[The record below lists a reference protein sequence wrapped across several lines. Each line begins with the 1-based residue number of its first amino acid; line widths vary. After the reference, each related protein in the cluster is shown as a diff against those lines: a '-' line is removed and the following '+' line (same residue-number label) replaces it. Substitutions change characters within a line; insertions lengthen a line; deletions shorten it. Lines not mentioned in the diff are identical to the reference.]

1 MIENYKRLNYNII
14 KQSLVHKNYKM
25 STYYP
30 PYKSSSCNVK
40 VELDLTNYATETDL
54 KTMAHTDVCSFA
66 GRTNL
71 AALKT
76 EVEKIDVDKSK
87 TVPDDLAKF
96 SNVVK
101 NEVVKKTDFSADN
114 YVTITKFSTDT
125 NALDDKIDK
134 VDKKFPDVSG
144 LATKS
149 SVTILV
155 RDLDDKIDKL
165 KIKDYVK
172 KTNLTNY
179 MLTSTFNSK
188 SIELENK
195 IKDADIIAESAI
207 TQGNSIK
214 SDLNDYAKK
223 TDVAN
228 DITTIKNNYV
238 SNASLKS
245 RLNNLKSLHIATEVK
260 TIDDKTKKNSSDI
273 LGLESRLK
281 QKEDIVDEVQRENA
295 LTSGRDYYRD
305 KMYLL
310 YECKAFPFK
319 YTSGRIN
326 LWKSTGLNNYSRD
339 SDMDAVS
346 VGTTSLPPLIDNGRM
361 SVRLEGAYFK
371 QIRLLRPNNDNIV
384 NIYIVY
390 LIDPISNSR
399 NTDYTVQ
406 NALFGGVKITKDITD
421 TSKHKYEGYGIC
433 FDEGGMFSMG
443 NINNGRNLLIFGVH
457 ENSFIHSNNKANNIF
472 IMADGFVQGI
482 NDTTLYAEK
491 IYSQNFTA
499 VNKKFVLSLHYNGD
513 DPYLFVNGKQELKFK
528 AKDDQIVKEILCLGN
543 ISDDWTDANAQK
555 TGLCGE
561 ICDFA
566 LDYTSTNIGD
576 IYNIHRYLM
585 KKHNI

>member
-1 MIENYKRLNYNII
+1 
-14 KQSLVHKNYKM
+14 M

-30 PYKSSSCNVK
+30 PYKSSSSNVN
-40 VELDLTNYATETDL
+40 VELDLTNYATKTDL
-54 KTMAHTDVCSFA
+54 KNITHTDVSSFA
-66 GRTNL
+66 SKTNL
-71 AALKT
+71 VALKT
-76 EVEKIDVDKSK
+76 EVDKIDVNKLK
-87 TVPDDLAKF
+87 TVPDDLAKL

-114 YVTITKFSTDT
+114 YVTRTKFSTNT

-134 VDKKFPDVSG
+134 FDKKIPVSN

-149 SVTILV
+149 SATILV
-155 RDLDDKIDKL
+155 RNLDDRIDKL
-165 KIKDYVK
+165 KINDYAK
-172 KTNLTNY
+172 KTSLTNY
-179 MLTSTFNSK
+179 MLTSDFNSK
-188 SIELENK
+188 STELENK
-195 IKDADIIAESAI
+195 IKDADIIAKSAV
-207 TQGNSIK
+207 TKANSIK
-214 SDLNDYAKK
+214 SKLNGYAKK
-223 TDVAN
+223 TDVAS
-228 DITTIKNNYV
+228 DITTIKNDYV
-238 SNASLKS
+238 SNASLTS
-245 RLNNLKSLHIATEVK
+245 RLNYLKSQHIATEVK
-260 TIDDKTKKNSSDI
+260 TIDDKTKINSSDI

-305 KMYLL
+305 KMYFL
-310 YECKAFPFK
+310 YECKTFSFK
-319 YTSGRIN
+319 YTSGKIN
-326 LWKSTGLNNYSRD
+326 LWKSTGLNNYNRD

-346 VGTTSLPPLIDNGRM
+346 VATTSLPPLIDNGRM

-371 QIRLLRPNNDNIV
+371 QMRLLRPNNDNVV

-406 NALFGGVKITKDITD
+406 NALFGAAKITKNATD

-433 FDEGGMFSMG
+433 FDEGGMLSMG
-443 NINNGRNLLIFGVH
+443 NINNGRNALIFGVH
-457 ENSFIHSNNKANNIF
+457 ENSVIYSNNKANNIF
-472 IMADGFVQGI
+472 IMGDGFVQGI

-513 DPYLFVNGKQELKFK
+513 DSYLFVNGKQELKFK

-543 ISDDWTDANAQK
+543 IGDDWTAANAPK
-555 TGLCGE
+555 TGIWGE
-561 ICDFA
+561 IYDFA
-566 LDYTSTNIGD
+566 VDYRESNIGD
-576 IYNIHRYLM
+576 IYNVHIYLM